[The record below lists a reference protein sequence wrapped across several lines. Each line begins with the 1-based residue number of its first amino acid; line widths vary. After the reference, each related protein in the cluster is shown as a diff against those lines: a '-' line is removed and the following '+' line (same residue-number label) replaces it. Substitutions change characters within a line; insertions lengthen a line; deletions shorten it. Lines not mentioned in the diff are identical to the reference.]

1 MQRKEQGFTLI
12 ELMVTI
18 AVLGII
24 VTMAVPSFTKTI
36 RKNQLINDVRDF
48 ENNLE
53 DLRSNALLKQKDLSL
68 SLDPTVTNS
77 WQPKKEIK
85 WNSTPATTTVTYNMM
100 GRLKS
105 ANNLCFILQH
115 KEDSSLK
122 AVIVVRR
129 NGLVI
134 YDKARLGCSNLGDD

>member
-1 MQRKEQGFTLI
+1 MGKNRGFTLI

-18 AVLGII
+18 AVMGII
-24 VTMAVPSFTKTI
+24 ASMAAPSFTKTI

-48 ENNLE
+48 ENSLE

-68 SLDPTVTNS
+68 SLDPTVTNA
-77 WQPKKEIK
+77 WQPKKGIK
-85 WNSTPATTTVTYNMM
+85 WNPTPTITTVTYNMM

-134 YDKARLGCSNLGDD
+134 YDKARSNCSSLGDD

>member
-12 ELMVTI
+12 ELMITI
-18 AVLGII
+18 AILTII
-24 VTMAVPSFTKTI
+24 TTMAAPSFTKII

-53 DLRSNALLKQKDLSL
+53 ELRSNALLKQKDLSL
-68 SLDPTVTNS
+68 SLEPTVTNA

-85 WNSTPATTTVTYNMM
+85 WNPLPITTTVTYNMM

-122 AVIVVRR
+122 AAIVVRR

-134 YDKARLGCSNLGDD
+134 YDKARSDCSNLGDD